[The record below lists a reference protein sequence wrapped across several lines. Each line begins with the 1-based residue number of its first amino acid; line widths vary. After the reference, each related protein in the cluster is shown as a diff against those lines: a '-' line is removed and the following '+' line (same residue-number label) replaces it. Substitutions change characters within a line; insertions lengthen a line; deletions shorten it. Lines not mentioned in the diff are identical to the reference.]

1 MVMDVICPNDK
12 ATLHWVSGVPSPGGK
27 ERSSSSDP
35 SVSLSL
41 MWAPH
46 MIDCVSMNFHVS
58 VSSLARTAVIVTL
71 LQKLP
76 SLANH
81 RSLNTKYGLFSLSS
95 WSAALS
101 SSLTIQT
108 TSRSSLFI
116 SIFSNVTQKILY
128 LPNRQKWNNGTNCG
142 RRSRNWLIKTR
153 GLVTARKIR
162 LVLPL
167 GQWRDI
173 KTNKSQDIE
182 AMKKILILR
191 LSKRFLY

>member
-1 MVMDVICPNDK
+1 MTMSGCVTEASSQTLSTCNNHKDIKSNLMVMDVICPNDK

-41 MWAPH
+41 MWTPH

-95 WSAALS
+95 WTGQQLWAVHWPYRQRLGLLCLS
-101 SSLTIQT
+101 PYFQMSLKRYYTYQADRNEIMELT
-108 TSRSSLFI
+108 VDVGVETDWSRREDWWRHG
-116 SIFSNVTQKILY
+116 K
-128 LPNRQKWNNGTNCG
+128 
-142 RRSRNWLIKTR
+142 
-153 GLVTARKIR
+153 
-162 LVLPL
+162 L
-167 GQWRDI
+167 G
-173 KTNKSQDIE
+173 
-182 AMKKILILR
+182 
-191 LSKRFLY
+191 